1 MANYQSFIITLDQW
15 GLRDVLIPF
24 ALIFTV
30 CFALLQKLKIFKS
43 KDKTGKDE
51 DKADKKLSTIL
62 SLGITVVSLIP
73 HFSGNGFDIVLVI
86 NEFLPSSFL
95 LLFVV
100 LLFLALIGTVSS
112 VHDKKPGSHPLMG
125 MLALVAVFILVIILL
140 QSARQIDYPFLD
152 FLNNP
157 NTQAVVI
164 VILVFVLIIWYINKK
179 PSEPTKP
186 EDYFKKFKDTMKKM
200 FEGQ

>member
-1 MANYQSFIITLDQW
+1 MQTFLKHGADSLAKGSLSFS
-15 GLRDVLIPF
+15 
-24 ALIFTV
+24 LIFGLFIYAI
-30 CFALLQKLKIFKS
+30 CGALLL
-43 KDKTGKDE
+43 
-51 DKADKKLSTIL
+51 
-62 SLGITVVSLIP
+62 
-73 HFSGNGFDIVLVI
+73 
-86 NEFLPSSFL
+86 
-95 LLFVV
+95 
-100 LLFLALIGTVSS
+100 LALRGGEVSVLTPIFS
-112 VHDKKPGSHPLMG
+112 TNFVWV
-125 MLALVAVFILVIILL
+125 ALVAVFILVIILL